1 MPNGVDASDGLE
13 LGRLARLR
21 KQLELADCD
30 AGIFYDPTNIR
41 YATGVSNMQVYS
53 LHNPCRYVYVPVN
66 GPVVLF
72 DFKGC
77 EHLSD
82 AHRTVDEVR
91 NAVSWY
97 HFITGP
103 RTPEFA
109 AKWADEIVGLLHRDG
124 AQRRPRLAVD
134 RLDPYGL
141 HALAERDVD
150 VVDGQEVANFAR
162 VIKTPEEIVAIELAM
177 AACDTGIAT
186 MRDAL
191 MPGITEQELW
201 SELHRSNI
209 ALGGEWFE
217 TRLLTSGPRTNPWY
231 QECADRVIEAGDL
244 VAFDTDLIG
253 IGGYS
258 IDVSR
263 TWIAGDAEPTAV
275 QSEMYAAA
283 YEQVSANIELLRP
296 GLSFRDFVQQATL
309 PPSHLHSPTNA
320 ALAHGIGLCNEYPLI
335 LNRDL
340 FDDGGYDGVIEEN
353 MVLCIE
359 SLVAPVGGAEAVKLE
374 QQVVVGADGAR
385 NFSATPFTRTLAE
398 PPNRNTA
405 ASGVDAPSLHS
416 LLLT

>member
-1 MPNGVDASDGLE
+1 VTTLE

-21 KQLELADCD
+21 AQLESAECD
-30 AGIFYDPTNIR
+30 AGVFYDPTNIR
-41 YATGVSNMQVYS
+41 YATGVSNMQVYA
-53 LHNPCRYVYVPVN
+53 LHNPCRYAFVPVV

-82 AHRTVDEVR
+82 AHETVDEVR

-103 RTPEFA
+103 RTKEFA
-109 AKWADEIVGLLHRDG
+109 GRWADEIATLLRTAATG
-124 AQRRPRLAVD
+124 SRPRIAVD

-141 HALAERDVD
+141 TALTERGVD
-150 VVDGQEVANFAR
+150 VVDGQEIANFAR
-162 VIKTPEEIVAIELAM
+162 VIKTSDELAAIDVAM
-177 AACDTGIAT
+177 AASDVGITT

-191 MPGITEQELW
+191 EPGVTEQELW

-253 IGGYS
+253 VGGYS

-263 TWIAGDAEPTAV
+263 TWIAGDADPTPT

-283 YEQVSANIELLRP
+283 HEQVTANIDLLRP
-296 GLSFRDFVQQATL
+296 GLSFREFAQHATI
-309 PPSHLHSPTNA
+309 PPPGLHSPTNA

-335 LNRDL
+335 LNREL

-359 SLVAPVGGAEAVKLE
+359 SLVAPVGGHEAVKLE
-374 QQVVVGADGAR
+374 QQVVVTASGAR
-385 NFSATPFTRTLAE
+385 SLSTTPFHPSLRE
-398 PPNRNTA
+398 QVP
-405 ASGVDAPSLHS
+405 SGV
-416 LLLT
+416 